1 LFFLEKSSYTKISR
15 PSNSGRKWPITTNHY
30 LQVSIDGGDL
40 STQQWQYTFIHKSW
54 LYQLT
59 VWDWKKRE
67 MILRSKS
74 FSNDVVN
81 VKFSLTVPGQL
92 TTAGIAF
99 VTYICIYNILL
110 HNMTQSNYKVAL
122 WLILHTE

>member
-1 LFFLEKSSYTKISR
+1 VAENGQSPPIIIYKYPSMEVISVLNNGSTRSYTKVDYS
-15 PSNSGRKWPITTNHY
+15 PNGELLASQAGEP
-30 LQVSIDGGDL
+30 D
-40 STQQWQYTFIHKSW
+40 
-54 LYQLT
+54 YQLT

-122 WLILHTE
+122 